1 MRESGHL
8 ELVQAETLGPR
19 RLSIDMASDPS
30 NLRSSAAELARNLAW
45 VPGRRDSNV
54 LRDRCQ
60 KLTPGFTQWLSKLR
74 TNAEKTVP
82 QEVRLLQE
90 SAFLLQGELQE
101 VCSSF
106 NQATQVPNVRTRDG
120 AVIPRIAAIADDLL
134 VTTGYRFREAA
145 FAGYIQAFQ
154 EVVVL
159 QTAELWTLIPALK
172 LVLLEQIF
180 ERGHHLQEDPN
191 GSYGVQ
197 NLIRSLQEIRQTAW
211 KAAIEPLILFDQILR
226 QDPAGAYSRMD
237 YESRDLYRRK
247 LVEIAAHS
255 DLSEIEV
262 AGEVLTLAGEAQ
274 NRQDDDPRVRLRDS
288 HVGFYLLAEGRTVLE
303 ERVSF
308 HPPLGQRL
316 RAWLLRHPDE
326 FYLPGIAALTF
337 AIVLG
342 AVLWLTAPDTSL
354 ELVLLAILAVLLP
367 SSQSAVQIV
376 NYVATLFLPA
386 QILPKLDFSQE
397 IPADCATLVSVPAML
412 LNEKQVRKLV
422 DDLEVRFLGNQDP
435 NLHFALVTDL
445 PDSPSEP
452 REDGALVDM
461 CSELVRK
468 LAEKYAEKKMGSFFL
483 FHRDLVYNPRERL
496 WMGWE
501 RKRGKLM
508 DLNNLLRGQFDS
520 FPVKVGDLSLLPSIR
535 FVITLDADTELPRGS
550 AHRLVGTL
558 AHPLNQAVI
567 DPEKGMV
574 VAGYGI
580 LQPRVGISV
589 QSTARSRLA
598 SIYSGQTGL
607 DIYTHATSDVYQ
619 DLYGEG
625 IFVGK
630 GIYEVKTL
638 ERVLARRFPRN
649 ALLSHDLIEGAYAR
663 AGLVS
668 DIEVI
673 EDYPSH
679 YSAYN
684 RRKHRWLR
692 GDWQITEWLL
702 PQVPEES
709 GKRVPNPLSVV
720 SRWRILDNL
729 RRSLVEPAT
738 FLLFVLGWIVLP
750 GRPWAWTVAAIAILF
765 LPALCQL
772 AVDVVRGAIKW
783 KGEAIVDGLGSF
795 LNAAI
800 TNFLTLTFLAHQ
812 ALLALDAVARTLVR
826 RLITRQRLLQWET
839 AAEAELAGNRRT
851 TLDIYLN
858 WTPGLA
864 LALFVLVWFV
874 HRVGVSAALPILLLW
889 AVSKPIAMWLNRPTR
904 APRRQPSQRDEW
916 LLRLS
921 ALRTWRYFAEF
932 STEEHHW
939 LIPDNVQE
947 DDLKVAPRI
956 SPTNLGFLLNARQ
969 VAWEFGYLTAP
980 EFAQQTLRTLAM
992 VSKLQ
997 RYRGHLLNW
1006 YDTQSLQPLAPL
1018 FVSSVDSG
1026 NLMASLWTL
1035 QQGCRN
1041 LLDRPLLQSELRRG
1055 FLDHV
1060 YVLASL
1066 GALPRRKFS
1075 EVEKALKQPD
1085 WLHHL
1090 LDIPDDTL
1098 KEIRLSA
1105 SHSKHGNDARWFQ
1118 EQAEQRIREL
1128 CRTVQTH
1135 TPWLLPEYSA
1145 LKDVIHPKGRSNDL
1159 LALQRIP
1166 AFIDNLAVR
1175 LQMAV
1180 DSGGPDLADHDSA
1193 TQDSASQ
1200 GSANQDFADHGEP
1213 VALCRELLSL
1223 LPGARTQVLN
1233 LIDDLKKISEQAST
1247 LADEMEFGFLLNPNR
1262 QLLSVGFDVEKEE
1275 VHAACYDLLAS
1286 EARIAFFTAIAKD
1299 DIPQESWFQLGRP
1312 QTVVQGIS
1320 GLLSWTGT
1328 MFEYLM
1334 PALWMRTYPTTLLE
1348 RATVAAVRAQRA
1360 YASHKRIPWG
1370 ISESACFRTDSSGN
1384 YQYHAFGI
1392 PQLAIH
1398 KPDQDGPVISPYS
1411 TFLALDIDPSAA
1423 LRNLRLLR
1431 RKKALGTFGFYES
1444 LDFNPVGERP
1454 RSARFE
1460 LVRCWMAHHQGM
1472 SLLAIGNF
1480 LHDAVVQGWF
1490 HSHPQVQAT
1499 ELLLQ
1504 EKLAGRT
1511 GPRGHRTQVA

>member
-1 MRESGHL
+1 
-8 ELVQAETLGPR
+8 
-19 RLSIDMASDPS
+19 MASDPS

-54 LRDRCQ
+54 LRDRCR
-60 KLTPGFTQWLSKLR
+60 KLSPGFTQWLRKLR
-74 TNAEKTVP
+74 TNSEKGVSD
-82 QEVRLLQE
+82 EVRLLQE
-90 SAFLLQGELQE
+90 SAFLLAAEMEE

-106 NQATQVPNVRTRDG
+106 SQATQVPHVRTPDG

-134 VTTGYRFREAA
+134 VTTAYRFSETA
-145 FAGYIQAFQ
+145 FSAYTQAFQ

-159 QTAELWTLIPALK
+159 QMAELWVLIPVLK
-172 LVLLEQIF
+172 LVLLEQVF
-180 ERGHHLQEDPN
+180 ERGRHLQEDPN
-191 GSYGVQ
+191 GAYGVQ
-197 NLIRSLQEIRQTAW
+197 NLIRSVQEIRQTAW
-211 KAAIEPLILFDQILR
+211 KAVIEPLILFDQILR

-247 LVEIAAHS
+247 LVEIAARS
-255 DLSEIEV
+255 DFSEIEV
-262 AGEVLTLAGEAQ
+262 ASELLTLAREAQ
-274 NRQDDDPRVRLRDS
+274 NRRDDDLRLRLRDS
-288 HVGFYLLAEGRTVLE
+288 HVGFYLLAEGRAALG
-303 ERVSF
+303 ERVGF
-308 HPPLGQRL
+308 HPRLGQRL
-316 RAWLLRHPDE
+316 RALMLRHPDE

-354 ELVLLAILAVLLP
+354 ELILLAILAVLLP

-376 NYVATLFLPA
+376 NYVATLLFPA
-386 QILPKLDFSQE
+386 QILPKLDFSQA
-397 IPADCATLVSVPAML
+397 IPDDCVSLVSVPAML
-412 LNEKQVRKLV
+412 LNEKQVHKLV

-435 NLHFALVTDL
+435 NLHFALLTDL

-452 REDGALVDM
+452 REDGALVEM

-468 LAEKYAEKKMGSFFL
+468 LAEKYAEKGMGSFFL
-483 FHRDLVYNPRERL
+483 FHRNLVYNPRERL

-508 DLNNLLRGQFDS
+508 DLNNLLCGQYDS

-567 DPEKGMV
+567 DPEKGVV

-589 QSTARSRLA
+589 QSTARSKLA
-598 SIYSGQTGL
+598 SIYSGETGL

-679 YSAYN
+679 YNAYN

-709 GKRVPNPLSVV
+709 GKRVPNPLSVA

-738 FLLFVLGWIVLP
+738 FLLFVLGWIALP
-750 GRPWAWTVAAIAILF
+750 GRPRAWTLAAIAIPF

-772 AVDVVRGAIKW
+772 AVDLTRGAIRW
-783 KGEAIVDGLGSF
+783 KGEALVDGLGSF
-795 LNAAI
+795 VNVAI

-826 RLITRQRLLQWET
+826 RFITRQRLLQWET
-839 AAEAELAGNRRT
+839 AAEAELVGNRRT
-851 TLDIYLN
+851 TLDIYLS
-858 WTPGLA
+858 WTPALA
-864 LALFVLVWFV
+864 LALFALVWFV
-874 HRVGVSAALPILLLW
+874 HRAAVSAAVPVLLLW

-921 ALRTWRYFAEF
+921 ALRTWRYFADF

-947 DDLKVAPRI
+947 DELKVAPRI

-980 EFAQQTLRTLAM
+980 EFAQQTLRTLAT
-992 VSKLQ
+992 VSQLQ
-997 RYRGHLLNW
+997 KYRGHLLNW
-1006 YDTQSLQPLAPL
+1006 YDTQTLQPLAPL

-1075 EVEKALKQPD
+1075 EVEKALKQPE
-1085 WLHHL
+1085 WLRYL

-1098 KEIRLSA
+1098 KELRQSA
-1105 SHSKHGNDARWFQ
+1105 SHSKHGAHARWFQ
-1118 EQAEQRIREL
+1118 EQAEQRIREVN
-1128 CRTVQTH
+1128 RTVQTH
-1135 TPWLLPEYSA
+1135 TPWLLPEYAA

-1166 AFIDNLAVR
+1166 AFIDNLSIR
-1175 LQMAV
+1175 LRLAI
-1180 DSGGPDLADHDSA
+1180 DSGDHDSA
-1193 TQDSASQ
+1193 DNLDSAQ
-1200 GSANQDFADHGEP
+1200 HDSAKHDSAKHAES

-1223 LPGARTQVLN
+1223 LPDARSHVLN
-1233 LIDDLKKISEQAST
+1233 LIDDLKKIAEQSSA
-1247 LADEMEFGFLLNPNR
+1247 LADDMEFGFLLNPSR
-1262 QLLSVGFDVEKEE
+1262 QLLSVGFDVPKEE

-1312 QTVVQGIS
+1312 QIVVQGIS

-1360 YASHKRIPWG
+1360 YANHKRIPWG

-1411 TFLALDIDPSAA
+1411 TFLALDIDPTAA

-1431 RKKALGTFGFYES
+1431 RKRALGTFGFYES
-1444 LDFNPVGERP
+1444 LDFNPVSA
-1454 RSARFE
+1454 RSRSGRFE

-1504 EKLAGRT
+1504 EKLAGHPRPR
-1511 GPRGHRTQVA
+1511 GPRAQVA